1 MINTIRS
8 MAPSTLNQHRSV
20 AALHHVPTK
29 FPFVLFDDVES
40 DDLPKFKSIVAR
52 IVVKFPRRHDS
63 QHFILQDITG
73 SKIEAISYCDNVQRF
88 DTLHQQGST
97 YTLYGVAFYVS
108 WGPYL
113 FRNFG
118 HRLELTLATRTVV
131 EPFHLPIQFPPYPKH
146 LMPFHEVLQQ
156 PHKRFIDVIG
166 IVIHL
171 APLEHIGGR
180 PYREAILMDSRWDI
194 IIVGIWPELLQ
205 RNALRWVLAR
215 ENKSIIIGT
224 MLRRNK
230 LHRCL
235 QTSDHSTVEFDPD
248 HHTTQR
254 LQTIRRSMIQNPRSA
269 LINNYL
275 ERRRAYLATVVP
287 DV

>member
-1 MINTIRS
+1 MINTVRS

-73 SKIEAISYCDNVQRF
+73 SKIEAISYRHNVQRF
-88 DTLHQQGST
+88 DTLLQQGST

-156 PHKRFIDVIG
+156 PHKRFIG
-166 IVIHL
+166 
-171 APLEHIGGR
+171 
-180 PYREAILMDSRWDI
+180 
-194 IIVGIWPELLQ
+194 
-205 RNALRWVLAR
+205 
-215 ENKSIIIGT
+215 
-224 MLRRNK
+224 
-230 LHRCL
+230 CL

>member
-1 MINTIRS
+1 
-8 MAPSTLNQHRSV
+8 
-20 AALHHVPTK
+20 
-29 FPFVLFDDVES
+29 
-40 DDLPKFKSIVAR
+40 
-52 IVVKFPRRHDS
+52 
-63 QHFILQDITG
+63 
-73 SKIEAISYCDNVQRF
+73 
-88 DTLHQQGST
+88 
-97 YTLYGVAFYVS
+97 
-108 WGPYL
+108 
-113 FRNFG
+113 
-118 HRLELTLATRTVV
+118 
-131 EPFHLPIQFPPYPKH
+131 
-146 LMPFHEVLQQ
+146 MPFHEVLQQ

-194 IIVGIWPELLQ
+194 IVVGIWPELLQ